1 VYEHVGFVETVVT
14 SAAQSAAKL
23 TVRSLRPLAR

>member
-1 VYEHVGFVETVVT
+1 VYEHVGFAEIVVT
-14 SAAQSAAKL
+14 LAAQSAAKV